1 MHRKLFHLAT
11 SELHWSMENAME
23 TIQITTPRQM
33 AVVPRIRAA
42 KKWPSWPN
50 TSSRSRISTF
60 SPSLVSTH
68 HKPIERG
75 VNRSRNHPSK
85 PPASNTLT
93 RLHRALATMDRLK
106 AMVTKR
112 GVKIHVIP
120 TLDLYN
126 RYNGENS
133 GRLWARSTCL
143 YQDSTCETP
152 FGSSFRR
159 LTYSLA
165 IVVLIKLCLLSAR
178 GKGRRR
184 TWGKS
189 GTLYCVI
196 GMHLTYSGDF
206 IGDGHMSFDTIWYF
220 EWYID
225 SAMIFTSLAC
235 AVGFAWFSQTM
246 I

>member
-1 MHRKLFHLAT
+1 MPPLSRLQLSDWHKSDLKTRKTRPWNKQLQMHRKLFHLAT

-75 VNRSRNHPSK
+75 VKRSRNHPSK
-85 PPASNTLT
+85 PPTSNTLT

-106 AMVTKR
+106 AIVTKR

-120 TLDLYN
+120 TLDLYS
-126 RYNGENS
+126 RYNGKNS
-133 GRLWARSTCL
+133 VHLWVRSTCI
-143 YQDSTCETP
+143 
-152 FGSSFRR
+152 RIA
-159 LTYSLA
+159 LA
-165 IVVLIKLCLLSAR
+165 KRHSVHPS
-178 GKGRRR
+178 
-184 TWGKS
+184 
-189 GTLYCVI
+189 
-196 GMHLTYSGDF
+196 D
-206 IGDGHMSFDTIWYF
+206 D
-220 EWYID
+220 
-225 SAMIFTSLAC
+225 
-235 AVGFAWFSQTM
+235 
-246 I
+246 